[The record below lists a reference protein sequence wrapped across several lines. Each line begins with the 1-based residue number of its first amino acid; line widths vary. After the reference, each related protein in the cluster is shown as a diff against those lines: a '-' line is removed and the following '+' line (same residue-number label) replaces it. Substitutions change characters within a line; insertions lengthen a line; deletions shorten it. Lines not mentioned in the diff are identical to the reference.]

1 MINGIKGPLLDA
13 FNDPEMFEKIIKHQM
28 MCNELYEL

>member
-1 MINGIKGPLLDA
+1 MINGIKGPMLDA

-28 MCNELYEL
+28 RAY